1 MSTQT
6 PITTILN
13 DAQYNFN
20 FNAWIG
26 LANNHALGKGM
37 RCSSKKDELLTFDT
51 SRGASR
57 LSLFFYKGPNQGK
70 ARIIVDGAAVETLDL
85 YKASPQYHFEWNY
98 QFPNPKQ
105 AHQVKVVV
113 LREKRNASTGYQ
125 VCFDGFRVDNTFTDD
140 TNYGIRY
147 DAWSGNWN
155 GKALGGG
162 YRSSAT
168 ADSSVTFTIRGSSFQ
183 WITNRGPNQGQA
195 DVYVDDKF
203 IVTVDLYFP
212 TQKWQQAILINRLG
226 QGNHTVKIV
235 VLGQHNSASGGNTIV
250 FDGILVP

>member
-1 MSTQT
+1 M
-6 PITTILN
+6 
-13 DAQYNFN
+13 
-20 FNAWIG
+20 
-26 LANNHALGKGM
+26 
-37 RCSSKKDELLTFDT
+37 
-51 SRGASR
+51 
-57 LSLFFYKGPNQGK
+57 
-70 ARIIVDGAAVETLDL
+70 
-85 YKASPQYHFEWNY
+85 
-98 QFPNPKQ
+98 
-105 AHQVKVVV
+105 V
-113 LREKRNASTGYQ
+113 LREKRNTSIGYQ

-212 TQKWQQAILINRLG
+212 TQKWQQAILINKLG